1 MCKLRHCSY
10 SGNTRLS
17 SGDKILSYV
26 FVFNKGVFKEMTS
39 VTSVVLRSPY
49 VCHGW
54 RIKNSLQNLCGR
66 SAFGRQRCENRKRLF
81 VLILS
86 GLSWLITVFSGGS

>member
-10 SGNTRLS
+10 SGNARLS

-39 VTSVVLRSPY
+39 VTSVVLRSRY
-49 VCHGW
+49 VCLGW
-54 RIKNSLQNLCGR
+54 GIKNSLQNLCGR
-66 SAFGRQRCENRKRLF
+66 STFGRRSCENPKR
-81 VLILS
+81 
-86 GLSWLITVFSGGS
+86 

>member
-26 FVFNKGVFKEMTS
+26 FVFNKGVFKKVTS
-39 VTSVVLRSPY
+39 VTSVVLVVHTCVVDGGLRTHY
-49 VCHGW
+49 
-54 RIKNSLQNLCGR
+54 RICVGD
-66 SAFGRQRCENRKRLF
+66 QRLEERDVK
-81 VLILS
+81 I
-86 GLSWLITVFSGGS
+86 